1 MSPRNNPG
9 IAVKPSFA
17 DLHLLVDQVSA
28 LDSRPGPGTRER
40 GQMRVVTMQAEELQL
55 LRVIAA
61 TLESEY
67 GLVVCVEGSWTV
79 TA

>member
-1 MSPRNNPG
+1 
-9 IAVKPSFA
+9 
-17 DLHLLVDQVSA
+17 
-28 LDSRPGPGTRER
+28 
-40 GQMRVVTMQAEELQL
+40 MRVVTMQAEELQL